1 MGLAPD
7 RLPGGLAVNDPDAA
21 IRLAGLWGDPA
32 PAKPGLDQMGMLAA
46 AREGRIK
53 GLYIFGENTLAAA
66 PDGLLA
72 REALEKTEFLVV
84 QDLFL
89 TETAKA
95 AHVVLPSTAW
105 AEKVGSA
112 TNIERRVQPLK
123 IAVPSPGDYP
133 NDLDVFS
140 RLAERLGS
148 PWPALG
154 LAEVRKEIERAVGA
168 YTDVF
173 DADLANRAVFWPLA
187 GVEEVVDTL
196 PHGIGRADG
205 KGLFLA
211 PSPTGRPA
219 AGEDEYPFILMRG
232 HILTHLGSGS
242 RSGRSKRLMMA
253 VDRAVLGAAPG
264 DMDILGLTD
273 GALVRVASARGEL
286 VVPVQAAPEL
296 PAGVVFLPASFPEAR
311 PNVLFNGAA
320 GEAKHCRVRLE
331 KI

>member
-1 MGLAPD
+1 
-7 RLPGGLAVNDPDAA
+7 
-21 IRLAGLWGDPA
+21 
-32 PAKPGLDQMGMLAA
+32 MGMLAA

-331 KI
+331 KM